1 MEEVGKLRVIPPG
14 QPARLEPVVSL
25 AESEPSGLGVCQGC
39 TAVIDNNDLYETSMV
54 CLRLIFINCKL
65 GVKILKR
72 LKLECQL

>member
-54 CLRLIFINCKL
+54 CLVFINCKL